1 MPRRTS
7 SAERLATASFAL
19 LCLVQLNTLL
29 SADAVQPKHFP
40 ANKNESKDAKP
51 NKAEQKTAAK
61 ADSKT
66 AGKKPASVFVD
77 NKFRL
82 GKTIGKNGF
91 HKGEPVVFLVDKG
104 SHYTHVL
111 QLQKNHLVEV
121 YKASNAIGKD
131 DTPTPFGPYH
141 VADKLKYPSWIPPKS
156 IDPKQKVVP
165 PYNKT
170 HKNPL
175 GVARITLD
183 KFGIALHGTNDPNS
197 LRHDVSHGCIRH
209 SNKDIMKLYDMASVG
224 DTVIIAKAFS
234 GTEIGRDQFIN
245 KHKH

>member
-1 MPRRTS
+1 MRRQKN

-40 ANKNESKDAKP
+40 ADKNEAKGGKQD
-51 NKAEQKTAAK
+51 KAEQKASSK
-61 ADSKT
+61 SDSE
-66 AGKKPASVFVD
+66 KPSKGDATVFVD

-91 HKGEPVVFLVDKG
+91 HKGEPVVLLVDKG

-121 YKASNAIGKD
+121 YKASNAVGKD

-141 VADKLKYPSWIPPKS
+141 VADKLKWPSWIPPKS
-156 IDPKQKVVP
+156 IDPKQKVIP

-183 KFGIALHGTNDPNS
+183 KFGISLHGTNDPNS
-197 LRHDVSHGCIRH
+197 IRHDVSHGCIRH
-209 SNKDIMKLYDMASVG
+209 SNKDIMTLYNMTNVG
-224 DTVIIAKAFS
+224 DEVIIAKAFD
-234 GTEIGRDQFIN
+234 GTEIGRDAFTH
-245 KHKH
+245 KHKK